1 MPYMSFSLSE
11 LLNFD
16 PKIANDMSLSE
27 KLENILTTAVG
38 GYLLVF
44 VVLALIWMLL
54 EIFGKLISG
63 KKPKEEKAS
72 VSEPVP
78 EPAPEPVTEV
88 IEEAP
93 SYYEEDELE
102 IIAAITAAI
111 SAYDDKPVGSFRVVS
126 FRKKN

>member
-11 LLNFD
+11 LLDFD

-44 VVLALIWMLL
+44 VILALIWILL
-54 EIFGKLISG
+54 EIFGRMISG
-63 KKPKEEKAS
+63 KKPKKEKAS
-72 VSEPVP
+72 ISEPVP
-78 EPAPEPVTEV
+78 GPVA
-88 IEEAP
+88 EAVEQTP
-93 SYYEEDELE
+93 SYYEEEDDTE
-102 IIAAITAAI
+102 IVAAITAAI
-111 SAYDDKPVGSFRVVS
+111 SAYDGKPIGSFRVVS